1 MEIAIEK
8 CICFLSSGLV
18 RMVSRYA
25 YGDLVVEAAIHID
38 FVVWLTICGHF
49 FVHSWSLLLGYHLWS
64 LCCPLMVTV
73 VQVTTCGHFVV
84 HSWSLC
90 CSGYHLQ
97 SLCCPLM
104 VTLLFR
110 LPLEVMKTKIR
121 NNLQVLELAGMVS
134 HKDHYQDL
142 INAIVQVRPPHLS
155 HLAFPMQLCCLCE
168 VCFGCLFSVP
178 VYLLGVVTTLIGQRY
193 RVIPV
198 FVSSGGFSVPVYLLC
213 VVTTL
218 IGQGYCVM
226 PVFVSSFFCPS

>member
-38 FVVWLTICGHF
+38 FVVWLTTCGHF
-49 FVHSWSLLLGYHLWS
+49 VVHSWSLLLGYHLWS

-90 CSGYHLQ
+90 CSGYHLR

-155 HLAFPMQLCCLCE
+155 HLAFPMQLCCLC
-168 VCFGCLFSVP
+168 GCLFWLSLFCPSLSPWCCYHINRTMLPCHTGICFIWV
-178 VYLLGVVTTLIGQRY
+178 
-193 RVIPV
+193 
-198 FVSSGGFSVPVYLLC
+198 
-213 VVTTL
+213 
-218 IGQGYCVM
+218 
-226 PVFVSSFFCPS
+226 FFCPSLSPLCCYHINRTRLLCHASVCFIFFLS

>member
-1 MEIAIEK
+1 MK
-8 CICFLSSGLV
+8 
-18 RMVSRYA
+18 
-25 YGDLVVEAAIHID
+25 
-38 FVVWLTICGHF
+38 
-49 FVHSWSLLLGYHLWS
+49 
-64 LCCPLMVTV
+64 
-73 VQVTTCGHFVV
+73 VTTCGHFAV

-90 CSGYHLQ
+90 CSGYHLWSLYCPLMVTLLFMKVTTCGHFAVHSWSLCCSGYNLW

-155 HLAFPMQLCCLCE
+155 RLAFPMQLCCLCGCLFCLSLFCPSLSPLCCYCINRTTLLCHGS
-168 VCFGCLFSVP
+168 VCFICLFSVLASLSLCCYHINRTMLWCLFCLFSVP
-178 VYLLGVVTTLIGQRY
+178 VD
-193 RVIPV
+193 
-198 FVSSGGFSVPVYLLC
+198 LLC

-218 IGQGYCVM
+218 IGQCYCVM
-226 PVFVSSFFCPS
+226 PVFVLSFFCPN